1 MSFNSDSIADRARRQ
16 RPLVVAAIAL
26 LVVFAAIFGWR
37 FARQSSAYAQGG
49 HEMPPV
55 QVTALTV
62 QPETLPQSLEAFGS
76 LEAIKQVTL
85 SPEVAG
91 RVVEIH
97 FEAGDAAKHGETLVQ
112 LYDAPER
119 ADRDAAVAKAQFAK
133 LQVERSQELAP
144 TGAESRQVLQQR
156 TAELE
161 QAQAA
166 VKQLDAR
173 IEQKTIR
180 APFDGR
186 IGIRRINVG
195 EYVNAGDDIATL
207 AALDKLYVNFTVPQQ
222 ALAKLVV
229 GGKVMVHSDAFPDK
243 NFVARINAID
253 PVVGA
258 DTRNVAVQATLAN
271 SEQLLRPGMYTT
283 VGIELPA
290 RSSAIVVPTTAIV
303 TSASGDSALVVR
315 EGKAQMVPVTAGQR
329 VDTRVVIEKGLA
341 PGDVVIVNGQLR
353 VQPGAS
359 VAVAAAAAPATA
371 SGKE

>member
-1 MSFNSDSIADRARRQ
+1 
-16 RPLVVAAIAL
+16 LVV
-26 LVVFAAIFGWR
+26 VVFALLIVFTVIFAWR
-37 FARQSSAYAQGG
+37 FARQSSAYAQGA

-62 QPETLPQSLEAFGS
+62 QPETLPQSLDAFGS

-85 SPEVAG
+85 SPEVSG
-91 RVVEIH
+91 RVVAIH
-97 FEAGDAAKHGETLVQ
+97 FDAGDAAKHGETLVQ
-112 LYDAPER
+112 LFDAPER
-119 ADRDAAVAKAQFAK
+119 ADLDAAVAKAQFAK
-133 LQVERSQELAP
+133 LQVERSEELAP

-166 VKQLDAR
+166 VKQLQAR

-186 IGIRRINVG
+186 IGIRRISVG

-222 ALAKLVV
+222 ALAKLAV

-243 NFVARINAID
+243 VFVARINAID

-271 SEQLLRPGMYTT
+271 SEQLLRPGMYAT
-283 VGIELPA
+283 VSIELAA
-290 RSSAIVVPTTAIV
+290 RPSAIVVPTTAIV

-315 EGKAQMVPVTAGQR
+315 DGKAQVVPLVTGQR
-329 VDTRVVIEKGLA
+329 VGTRVVVENGLA
-341 PGDVVIVNGQLR
+341 AGDVVIVNGQLR
-353 VQPGAS
+353 VQPGA
-359 VAVAAAAAPATA
+359 AVAIAAAPAPVSA
-371 SGKE
+371 PGKE